1 MMSTLRQQWLQ
12 ARQTM
17 TRPRALAHLL
27 GLYIEV
33 AFIHV
38 EDIGSASPIKK
49 SGSDALRFWF
59 PHVNF
64 THLRPLD
71 PIRIVLQV
79 FWLVFFK
86 QTSGTSE
93 KGNVG
98 KTWEGA
104 RNFFKRQHNAG
115 KSLWHAGVKPF
126 YMNRTLSV
134 IKSFG
139 EVTQYAWLNTATLR
153 ILATIFASVLVA
165 FTITLPMDAS
175 SQAVMLLFFWATALW
190 VRDVQKRGALLMMVV
205 LSVLVSTRYLYWRVT
220 QTINWDVPTDTFLS
234 LLLLS
239 AELYAW
245 TILILGYIQT
255 IWPLERKVAGLPA
268 DTRTWPTVDVYIPTY
283 NEPLHVVRPTIQ
295 AALAMDWPQDKLN
308 VYLLDDGR
316 RDEFAEFAKKVGV
329 GYMVR
334 PDNSHAK
341 AGNLNHA
348 LKQTSGD
355 FITIFDCDH
364 IPTRSFLQLAMGWF
378 MTDSKLALVQTPHHF
393 FSPDPFEKN
402 LTMFRN
408 KPNENELFYGLIQDG
423 NDMWNASFFC
433 GSCAV
438 LRRGPLEEVGGIA
451 VETVTEDAH
460 TALKMHRLGYT
471 SAYLNIPQAAG
482 LATESLSAHIGQRMR
497 WARGM
502 AQIFRLDNP
511 LRGKGLNM
519 GQRICYA
526 NAMLYFLN
534 GFPRLIFMLAPLA
547 FLLLHSYI
555 VFAPAIMIALYA
567 LPHIVHS
574 YLTNSRT
581 QGQYRHSF
589 WAEMYETVL
598 AWYIF
603 RPTTVALLFPK
614 HGKFNVTA
622 KGGMTPKTYF
632 DWEVSRP
639 YLFLVLLCL
648 FGFSFGI
655 WRLLTGPSDEYLT
668 VALNLVWVSYNLI
681 ILGGAV
687 AVAEEAK
694 QVRASHRIKVERPAS
709 IVTTTEHTYAVD
721 LIDYSDVGAGLRV
734 PLGCDVESGD
744 KLHVLMSDG
753 PSHQAFD
760 AVVVS
765 RRGELVGV
773 MFQLDTAEQQASLL
787 RATFSRA
794 DAWVG
799 WRDISVQERPM
810 SSFKEV
816 LAIGVR
822 GYKRMALQFAPFLV
836 PVFVLVEKL
845 GGFLR
850 SLLPHFPEYKEDTDG

>member
-1 MMSTLRQQWLQ
+1 MVLMVRQHWLQ

-17 TRPRALAHLL
+17 TRPRALTHLI
-27 GLYIEV
+27 GLYFEIL
-33 AFIHV
+33 FIHISTL
-38 EDIGSASPIKK
+38 DASSRTKMK
-49 SGSDALRFWF
+49 GSDALRFWF

-64 THLRPLD
+64 SHLKPLD
-71 PIRIVLQV
+71 PIRVVLQL
-79 FWLVFFK
+79 FWLIFFR
-86 QTSGTSE
+86 QTSDTPEQSRIS
-93 KGNVG
+93 
-98 KTWEGA
+98 KTWEETRA
-104 RNFFKRQHNAG
+104 FFQRQSQAG
-115 KSLWHAGVKPF
+115 QSVWSKIIKPF
-126 YMNRTLSV
+126 YMNRALTV
-134 IKSFG
+134 IRSFG

-153 ILATIFASVLVA
+153 ILATVFASVLVA
-165 FTITLPMDAS
+165 FTITLPMDAT

-190 VRDVQKRGALLMMVV
+190 VRDVQKRGALLLMVV
-205 LSVLVSTRYLYWRVT
+205 LSVLVSTRYLYWRIT
-220 QTINWDVPTDTFLS
+220 QTINWDVPMDTFLS

-239 AELYAW
+239 AEVYAW
-245 TILILGYIQT
+245 TILVLGYIQT

-268 DTRTWPTVDVYIPTY
+268 DVDQWPSVDVYIPTY

-295 AALAMDWPQDKLN
+295 AALAMDWPQDKIK
-308 VYLLDDGR
+308 VYLLDDGKR
-316 RDEFAEFAKKVGV
+316 SDFAEFAKKTGV
-329 GYMVR
+329 TYMVR

-348 LKQTSGD
+348 LKKTSGD

-402 LTMFRN
+402 LTMFRS
-408 KPNENELFYGLIQDG
+408 KPNEGELFYGLIQDG

-511 LRGKGLNM
+511 LRGKGLNL

-603 RPTTVALLFPK
+603 RPTTVALFFPK

-639 YLFLVLLCL
+639 YVFLVLLCL
-648 FGFSFGI
+648 VGFSFGI
-655 WRLLTGPSDEYLT
+655 WRLFTGPSDEYLT
-668 VALNLVWVSYNLI
+668 VALNLVWVLYNLI

-694 QVRASHRIKVERPAS
+694 QVRASHRIKVDRPAS
-709 IVTTTEHTYAVD
+709 MVTTDEHVFAVD

-734 PLGCDVESGD
+734 PRDCDIEPGD
-744 KLHVLMSDG
+744 KVQILMTDG
-753 PSHQAFD
+753 PSHQSFNASI
-760 AVVVS
+760 VS
-765 RRGELVGV
+765 RRGELAGV
-773 MFQLDTAEQQASLL
+773 MFQVDTAEQQASLL

-799 WRDISVQERPM
+799 WRDTSQQERPM

-822 GYKRMALQFAPFLV
+822 GYKRMALQFAPILI
-836 PVFVLVEKL
+836 PVFDMVEKI
-845 GGFLR
+845 GDFLR
-850 SLLPHFPEYKEDTDG
+850 SLLPHIPEYKEDTDA